1 MQDAIFD
8 TSVFVLKGI
17 ILVGAAMTAIGLGI
31 KRVYSMARG
40 VEKIVDFTVSEKKR
54 REDLAKELAA
64 HIEAQHNRDKARNAQ
79 IQELVATVREI
90 SREVR
95 PNGGSSMKDVLNHT
109 AEKVS
114 DIHTRVS
121 VLEEWRHSKEL
132 HQHKYD

>member
-8 TSVFVLKGI
+8 TSVLVLKGI
-17 ILVGAAMTAIGLGI
+17 LLVGAAMTAIGLGI

-40 VEKIVDFTVSEKKR
+40 VEKIVDFTVSEKAR
-54 REDLAKELAA
+54 REALAKDLAT
-64 HIEAQHNRDKARNAQ
+64 HIEAQHQRDEARNAQ

-121 VLEEWRHSKEL
+121 VLEEWKRHEERDS
-132 HQHKYD
+132 

>member
-1 MQDAIFD
+1 MQDSIFD
-8 TSVFVLKGI
+8 TSVLVLKGI
-17 ILVGAAMTAIGLGI
+17 LLVGAAMTAIGLGI

-54 REDLAKELAA
+54 REDLAKELHEHMAA
-64 HIEAQHNRDKARNAQ
+64 QRLVDEKRSKEIH
-79 IQELVATVREI
+79 ELVATVREI

-121 VLEEWRHSKEL
+121 VLEEWKRHEEREV
-132 HQHKYD
+132 